1 MGQLGKGRTRWAED
15 GRRRGYNGEGTPNE
29 QKPLNQGK
37 GEPKKRMDSGAMNAE
52 KRRMGDNIVDSL
64 EELLEQNKDLFHS
77 SHHLITKTKLVL
89 SQSYGNTKGHMQE
102 DMNKK
107 QMARKIQVTI

>member
-1 MGQLGKGRTRWAED
+1 MTVD
-15 GRRRGYNGEGTPNE
+15 SVRRMETE
-29 QKPLNQGK
+29 LST
-37 GEPKKRMDSGAMNAE
+37 ELE

-77 SHHLITKTKLVL
+77 SHHLITKTKLIL
-89 SQSYGNTKGHMQE
+89 SQSYGNTKGHMSA

-107 QMARKIQVTI
+107 QMARKIQVTFLFGPTILFFQSTNCIFSTAVFWSFGGIL